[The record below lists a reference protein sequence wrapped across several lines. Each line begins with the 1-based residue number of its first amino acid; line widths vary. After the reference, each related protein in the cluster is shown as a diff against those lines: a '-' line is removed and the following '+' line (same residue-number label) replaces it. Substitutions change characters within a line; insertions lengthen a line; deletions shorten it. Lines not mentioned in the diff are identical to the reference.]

1 MILVEKACRTVFD
14 LGDPQVPGKDKPG
27 GFGSRAGL
35 AHLKMAA
42 HIKGGGPAKH
52 TFYGATAAA
61 VIGQLHGLGNRA
73 QADLSDPARMSCCRW
88 HHRQSCVCCRQR

>member
-35 AHLKMAA
+35 ADLKMAA
-42 HIKGGGPAKH
+42 HIKGGGPA
-52 TFYGATAAA
+52 
-61 VIGQLHGLGNRA
+61 
-73 QADLSDPARMSCCRW
+73 
-88 HHRQSCVCCRQR
+88 